1 MIESNES
8 SPVTLTQDDT
18 AKAIAEKAYA
28 AGVAADKAAKALAA
42 TIEPVTIEASS
53 DDDAHEDQDDTDDDA
68 KIEAIYTQSAA
79 VARKLYRAM
88 NEASVR
94 DLDVAGSTLHARE
107 PRTNVGSYDRLT
119 IDDDSANLLVT
130 EPGVERYVHRDF
142 HHLETS
148 PELET
153 IESFME
159 IAPAA
164 FKALHARIDT
174 VAEVTRKAVADIEA
188 MS

>member
-1 MIESNES
+1 MIESNVS
-8 SPVTLTQDDT
+8 SPVTLTQNDT

-53 DDDAHEDQDDTDDDA
+53 DDDAHEDQDDTDEA
-68 KIEAIYTQSAA
+68 AIAAIYEQSAGIA
-79 VARKLYRAM
+79 KRLFKAM

-119 IDDDSANLLVT
+119 IDDDGANLLVT

-164 FKALHARIDT
+164 FKALHARVQT

-188 MS
+188 LS